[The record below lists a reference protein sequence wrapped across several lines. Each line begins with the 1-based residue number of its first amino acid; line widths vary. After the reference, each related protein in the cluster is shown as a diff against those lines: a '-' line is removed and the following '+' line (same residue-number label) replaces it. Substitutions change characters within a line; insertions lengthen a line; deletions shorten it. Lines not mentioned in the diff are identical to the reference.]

1 MSAAEDRIRQ
11 LLDEA
16 NLPWETLLDCVEEA
30 PLPAERRAAVERA
43 LAAAP
48 ELARFVEG
56 ARADRDAL
64 AQLLDEA
71 EAQAPP
77 GAFAD
82 ALAQWERQQLIGEA
96 PSSGAWRMVRR
107 LALAAGLGLLATV
120 AVVAGRRALGPAAQQ
135 APLALQEQPPFGQQS
150 APGALADAAGTVAA
164 EAVGRSA
171 PPLRAR
177 SAANRSGFGSG
188 FEGAFPVAAPLRAGA
203 ESEAFQTVSQASR
216 LVRALRDAEQAL
228 PYARQGRLALL
239 VESQR
244 PADLLVSLTELSGA
258 SEEQTRFHPN
268 QRAFAYAVSEAQASS
283 SAAAQT
289 PLGVPLGVL
298 TLPADRAALATALL
312 LARETG
318 RARFVALDRPL
329 ALPQSAWRT
338 DQAWWRGA
346 TSQWRPLAAVEVRL
360 APASSA
366 SPEFSP
372 GARPALGEPLRP

>member
-1 MSAAEDRIRQ
+1 MTTAEDRLRQ
-11 LLDEA
+11 LLDGA
-16 NLPWETLLDCVEEA
+16 DLPWEALLAHIEQT

-56 ARADRDAL
+56 AWADRDAL

-77 GAFAD
+77 GALAD
-82 ALAQWERQQLIGEA
+82 ALAQWERQQLVGEA
-96 PSSGAWRMVRR
+96 RTPSVAWRMVSK
-107 LALAAGLGLLATV
+107 LALAAALGLLATV
-120 AVVAGRRALGPAAQQ
+120 AVVAGRRALGPAGQQ
-135 APLALQEQPPFGQQS
+135 APLALQEQRPLEQQG
-150 APGALADAAGTVAA
+150 APGVLADAAGAVAA

-177 SAANRSGFGSG
+177 SAANRHSLGSG

-203 ESEAFQTVSQASR
+203 ESEAFEAVSQASR

-239 VESQR
+239 VASER
-244 PADLLVSLTELSGA
+244 PAELLVSLTELSGA

-289 PLGVPLGVL
+289 PLGVL

-338 DQAWWRGA
+338 DQAWWRGS
-346 TSQWRPLAAVEVRL
+346 TSMWRPLAAVEVRL
-360 APASSA
+360 EPVGGAGQD
-366 SPEFSP
+366 FSP
-372 GARPALGEPLRP
+372 GERPVLGEPLRP